1 MEEIHALQPVI
12 ILLLVGIVAVTLMR
26 PLKMSPIV
34 GYLLAGILI
43 GPHGLGLIEES
54 NTTHLLAELGVV
66 FLLFDIGLHFS
77 LGHIWDARREI
88 LGLGP
93 IQVLFCT
100 AAIGGLAIALG
111 YDPTMALIIGAS
123 LALSSTA
130 VVSQVLAGYR
140 QNSCPV
146 GSGAMAVLI
155 FQDICAIFLLIF
167 ADSFGNEGASL
178 FSTMGTAALKA
189 LAAFIV
195 TVVIGRYLATPIFR
209 GVANL
214 KNEEIFTATA
224 LLIVLATAAATGFLD
239 LSLTLGAFLGGMM
252 IAETPYRHF
261 IQNEVKPFR
270 GLLLSFFFIT
280 IGMSMNTITLL
291 KAWWQILLIVALMM
305 VIKTLFIY
313 LAALTLRSSN
323 RISMQLG
330 FLLSQGSE
338 FAFVVFSLPHVN
350 QSLGPEVASVLIS
363 SVALSMAL
371 TPPIANWGYRL
382 AEKLG
387 EKKPKTLSVQDEA
400 TEGAQE
406 KRIIII
412 DLGEVGRCVA
422 DGLEAHG
429 IAYQAVDIDHDRFL
443 QANRDGYSVVFG
455 DGADLRLM
463 EIVGIAHAHTLV
475 ITELEFEVIKEV
487 ETIARTRYP
496 NLLRFIPI
504 DDEKDRSQFEAL
516 GINAILDRSFPKG
529 LMVAAAVLR
538 AQNIDEKKIS
548 SWMKRQ
554 QSRALDEKKELTG
567 LSGTFPGQIVL
578 NQEG

>member
-487 ETIARTRYP
+487 ETVARTRYP

>member
-1 MEEIHALQPVI
+1 MEEIHALQPVL
-12 ILLLVGIVAVTLMR
+12 ILLLAGIVAVTLMR
-26 PLKMSPIV
+26 PFRMSPIV

-43 GPHGLGLIEES
+43 GPHGLELIEES
-54 NTTHLLAELGVV
+54 GTTHLLAELGVV

-77 LGHIWDARREI
+77 LEHIWDARREI

-93 IQVLFCT
+93 IQMLFCT
-100 AAIGGLAIALG
+100 AAIGGLAIAMG
-111 YDPTMALIIGAS
+111 YDPTLALIIGAS

-130 VVSQVLAGYR
+130 VVAQILAGYR

-178 FSTMGTAALKA
+178 SSTMGTAALKA

-195 TVVIGRYLATPIFR
+195 TIIIGRYLATPIFR

-224 LLIVLATAAATGFLD
+224 LLIVLATAAATGLMD

-252 IAETPYRHF
+252 IAETPYRHL
-261 IQNEVKPFR
+261 IQTEVKPFR

-280 IGMSMNTITLL
+280 IGMSMSTVTLL
-291 KAWWQILLIVALMM
+291 NAWWQILLIVALMM
-305 VIKTLFIY
+305 AIKTLFIY
-313 LAALTLRSSN
+313 LAALTLRTSN
-323 RISMQLG
+323 RVSMQLG

-338 FAFVVFSLPHVN
+338 FAFVVFSIPHVN
-350 QSLGPEVASVLIS
+350 QALGAEFASVLIS

-371 TPPIANWGYRL
+371 TPPIAAWGYRL
-382 AEKLG
+382 AEKMG
-387 EKKPKTLSVQDEA
+387 EKELRTLTVQ
-400 TEGAQE
+400 EGGAEEVLE
-406 KRIIII
+406 KRVVIVG
-412 DLGEVGRCVA
+412 LGEVGRCVA

-429 IAYQAVDIDHDRFL
+429 IVYQGVEVDHDRFL

-455 DGADLRLM
+455 DAADLRFM
-463 EIVGIAHAHTLV
+463 ETVEIASAHTVV
-475 ITELEFEVIKEV
+475 ITELDFEVIKEV
-487 ETIARTRYP
+487 ETIARSRYP
-496 NLLRFIPI
+496 DLLRYIPI
-504 DDEKDRSQFEAL
+504 DDEKDRAQYEEL
-516 GINAILDRSFPKG
+516 GINAILDRGFPKG
-529 LMVAAAVLR
+529 LLVAAAVLR
-538 AQNIDEKKIS
+538 AQNIDEDKIS
-548 SWMKRQ
+548 NWMKRQ
-554 QSRALDEKKELTG
+554 QSRALDEREEVAD
-567 LSGTFPGQIVL
+567 LSGAFPGQRVL

>member
-475 ITELEFEVIKEV
+475 ITELEFEVVKEV
-487 ETIARTRYP
+487 ETVARTRYP

-504 DDEKDRSQFEAL
+504 DDEKDRSKFEAL

>member
-130 VVSQVLAGYR
+130 VVAQVLAGYR

-487 ETIARTRYP
+487 ETVARTRYP

>member
-487 ETIARTRYP
+487 ETVARTRYP

-504 DDEKDRSQFEAL
+504 DDEKDRSKFEAL

>member
-43 GPHGLGLIEES
+43 GPHGLELIEES

-487 ETIARTRYP
+487 ETVARTRYP

-504 DDEKDRSQFEAL
+504 DDEKDRSKFEAL

>member
-1 MEEIHALQPVI
+1 MEEIHALQPVL
-12 ILLLVGIVAVTLMR
+12 ILLLAGIVAVTLMR
-26 PLKMSPIV
+26 PLRMSPIV

-43 GPHGLGLIEES
+43 GPHGLQLIEES
-54 NTTHLLAELGVV
+54 HTTHLLAELGVV

-77 LGHIWDARREI
+77 LEHIWDARREI

-93 IQVLFCT
+93 IQMVFCA
-100 AAIGGLAIALG
+100 AAIGGLAIAMG
-111 YDPTMALIIGAS
+111 YDPTLALIIGAS

-130 VVSQVLAGYR
+130 VVAQILAGYR

-189 LAAFIV
+189 LAAFVV
-195 TVVIGRYLATPIFR
+195 TIVIGRYLATPVFR

-224 LLIVLATAAATGFLD
+224 LLIVLATAAATGLLD

-252 IAETPYRHF
+252 IAETPYRHL
-261 IQNEVKPFR
+261 IQTEVKPFR

-291 KAWWQILLIVALMM
+291 EAWWQILLIVALMM
-305 VIKTLFIY
+305 AIKTLFIY
-313 LAALTLRSSN
+313 LAAITLRTSN
-323 RISMQLG
+323 RVSMQLG

-350 QSLGPEVASVLIS
+350 QAVGAEFSSVLIS

-371 TPPIANWGYRL
+371 TPPIAGWGYRL

-387 EKKPKTLSVQDEA
+387 EKELKNLSAQ
-400 TEGAQE
+400 EGGIEVVNE

-412 DLGEVGRCVA
+412 DMGEVGRCVA
-422 DGLEAHG
+422 DALEAHEVS
-429 IAYQAVDIDHDRFL
+429 YQAVEIDHDRFI
-443 QANRDGYSVVFG
+443 QASRDGYSVVFG
-455 DGADLRLM
+455 DAADLRFM
-463 EIVGIAHAHTLV
+463 ETVEIASAHSVV

-487 ETIARTRYP
+487 ETIARKRYP
-496 NLLRFIPI
+496 DLIRYIAI
-504 DDEKDRSQFEAL
+504 DDEKDRSQYEAL
-516 GINAILDRSFPKG
+516 GIKAILDRGFPKG
-529 LMVAAAVLR
+529 LMVAAAVLSD
-538 AQNIDEKKIS
+538 QNIDERKIS

-567 LSGTFPGQIVL
+567 LSDTFPGQRL
-578 NQEG
+578 LSQEG

>member
-43 GPHGLGLIEES
+43 GPHGLELIEES

-487 ETIARTRYP
+487 ETVARTRYP

>member
-43 GPHGLGLIEES
+43 GPNGLGLIEES

-77 LGHIWDARREI
+77 LEHIWDARREI

-130 VVSQVLAGYR
+130 VVAQVLAGYR
-140 QNSCPV
+140 QNNCPV

-195 TVVIGRYLATPIFR
+195 TVVIGRYLATPVFR
-209 GVANL
+209 GLANL

-224 LLIVLATAAATGFLD
+224 LLIVLATAAATGLLD

-280 IGMSMNTITLL
+280 IGMSLNTITLL
-291 KAWWQILLIVALMM
+291 EAWWQILLVVAVIM
-305 VIKTLFIY
+305 VIKTVFIY

-350 QSLGPEVASVLIS
+350 QSLGPEVASVLIA

-400 TEGAQE
+400 TESAQE

-475 ITELEFEVIKEV
+475 ITELEFEVIKEI
-487 ETIARTRYP
+487 ETVARTRYP
-496 NLLRFIPI
+496 DLLRFTPI
-504 DDEKDRSQFEAL
+504 DDEKDRSKFEAL

-554 QSRALDEKKELTG
+554 QSRALDEKKELAG

>member
-224 LLIVLATAAATGFLD
+224 LLIVLATAAATGLLD

-261 IQNEVKPFR
+261 IQTEVKPFR

-487 ETIARTRYP
+487 ETVARTRYP

-504 DDEKDRSQFEAL
+504 DDEKDRSKFEAL

>member
-130 VVSQVLAGYR
+130 VVAQVLAGYR